1 MYEFENRMIKGIHKS
16 RYVASWV
23 KAGENFFRGGEMFK
37 KWLEQLV
44 IDGEKLTEEEVKE
57 IYKFATNGKLELQIN
72 AKSFDGTK

>member
-37 KWLEQLV
+37 KMARA
-44 IDGEKLTEEEVKE
+44 IS
-57 IYKFATNGKLELQIN
+57 Y
-72 AKSFDGTK
+72 